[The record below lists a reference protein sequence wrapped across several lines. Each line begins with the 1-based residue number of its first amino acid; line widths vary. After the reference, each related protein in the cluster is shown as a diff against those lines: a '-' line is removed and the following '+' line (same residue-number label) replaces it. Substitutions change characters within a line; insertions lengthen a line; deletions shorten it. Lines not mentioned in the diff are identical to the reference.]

1 MLTWCFRPQCA
12 ACGLLATAALCP
24 ACDGTLDPIGSSCPI
39 CAEPGE
45 LATTCRRCIVAPLPL
60 DRVVSPW
67 RFGGQLAIAIRR
79 LKFAGATHVARALA
93 PLWAPVLAAAV
104 AEHDAIVV
112 PVPLHWRRRFAR
124 GFDHAWLL
132 AHHACALAGIAP
144 PVPALRRVRH
154 APPQST
160 LTAAARREN
169 LHGAFAVRRSIT
181 GRAVILVD
189 DVVTTGATLA
199 ACARPLRA
207 AGATVVIGLAIARAT
222 SVP

>member
-12 ACGLLATAALCP
+12 ACGVLSTEALCA
-24 ACDGTLDPIGSSCPI
+24 ACDPSLEPIGASCPI
-39 CAEPGE
+39 CAEPSTE
-45 LATTCRRCIVAPLPL
+45 STTCRRCVVEPLPL
-60 DRVVSPW
+60 DRVACPW

-79 LKFAGATHVARALA
+79 LKFTGATHVARSLA

-112 PVPLHWRRRFAR
+112 PVPLHWRRRFGR

-132 AHHACALAGIAP
+132 ARHACALAGVAP
-144 PVPALRRVRH
+144 PVPALRRIRH

-160 LTAAARREN
+160 LPAAERRDN
-169 LHGAFAVRRSIT
+169 LRGAFAIRADVA

-199 ACARPLRA
+199 ACARPLRD
-207 AGATVVIGLAIARAT
+207 AGATHVIGLAIARAT
-222 SVP
+222 SVS